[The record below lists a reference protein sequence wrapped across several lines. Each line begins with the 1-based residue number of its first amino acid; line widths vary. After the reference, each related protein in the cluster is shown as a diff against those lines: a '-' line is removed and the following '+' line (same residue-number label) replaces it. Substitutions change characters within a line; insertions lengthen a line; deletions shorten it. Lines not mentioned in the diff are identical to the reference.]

1 MNERFSVQILW
12 KIYLFYLYM
21 ALTISQIR
29 IIFYLAFKNNSV
41 VKLIKINVET
51 FRLCS
56 VMKFKVKM
64 VELLDAGIWTERF
77 KSVH

>member
-1 MNERFSVQILW
+1 
-12 KIYLFYLYM
+12 M

-64 VELLDAGIWTERF
+64 VELLDAGI
-77 KSVH
+77 